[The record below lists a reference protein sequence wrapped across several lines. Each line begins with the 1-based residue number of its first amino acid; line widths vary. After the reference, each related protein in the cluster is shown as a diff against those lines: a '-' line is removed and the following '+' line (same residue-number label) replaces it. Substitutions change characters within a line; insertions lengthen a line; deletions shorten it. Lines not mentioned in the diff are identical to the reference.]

1 MGAGRG
7 GLTEDVVLELHLNQW
22 GRAGQAG
29 KEKAGEGLPGLRKT
43 RSKGRDPRNCKGS
56 ALISLAT

>member
-7 GLTEDVVLELHLNQW
+7 GLSEDVVLELHLNQW

-29 KEKAGEGLPGLRKT
+29 KEKAGEGLPA
-43 RSKGRDPRNCKGS
+43 SGRPEAKAGIHKIAR
-56 ALISLAT
+56 ALY